1 MDLINLDRVK
11 QLTGAKTDEE
21 AALKLKTVLEVIEDF
36 LGVVLFKTDFKD
48 EKNQPCLWKLPLYPP

>member
-11 QLTGAKTDEE
+11 QLTGAKTNEE

-48 EKNQPCLWKLPLYPP
+48 EKISLAYGNCR